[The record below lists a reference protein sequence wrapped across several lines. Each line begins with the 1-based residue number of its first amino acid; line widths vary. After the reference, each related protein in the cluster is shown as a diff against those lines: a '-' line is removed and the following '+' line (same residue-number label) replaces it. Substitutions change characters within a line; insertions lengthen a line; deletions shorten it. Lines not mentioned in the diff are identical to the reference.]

1 MQIQCHAAILVE
13 QDEPVP
19 AVRQFVRI
27 LKNCAVEASRAEVN
41 LNLIATSARGK
52 TVVQEFRPERTRG
65 ARFEQA
71 LAITEELTALGT
83 AKIKSLHFLLS
94 AEGFSMERLA

>member
-27 LKNCAVEASRAEVN
+27 LK
-41 LNLIATSARGK
+41 IALSKPVGLKSIEFDCHLGARKDG
-52 TVVQEFRPERTRG
+52 RTRIP
-65 ARFEQA
+65 A
-71 LAITEELTALGT
+71 GT
-83 AKIKSLHFLLS
+83 NQGSKV
-94 AEGFSMERLA
+94 